1 MAKWKITPTDQ
12 MKSLVE
18 GQVQEGDHFELMVTF
33 EKEGN
38 QWCITEIEGQKAP
51 GYDNKKEKRGEG
63 GDVAAAYTAARH
75 PPSAPPEDMGGDY
88 GAT

>member
-1 MAKWKITPTDQ
+1 MAKWRITPTEQ
-12 MKSLVE
+12 MRSLVE
-18 GQVQEGDHFELMVTF
+18 GQTQEGDELELMVKF
-33 EKEGN
+33 EVEGKD
-38 QWCITEIEGQKAP
+38 WCIVEVEGQKAP

-63 GDVAAAYTAARH
+63 GDVAAAYSAARQ